1 MQIAK
6 PFYITKVQLVDIGR
20 ILIRS
25 LVLDIDTIVQ
35 RIIREKIAKNMKP
48 LNRLSI
54 EVFRHIEFN
63 TVLKFI
69 ENYYSY
75 IDAVLNFYFIMF

>member
-6 PFYITKVQLVDIGR
+6 PFYITNVQLVDIGR

-54 EVFRHIEFN
+54 EVFRHLEFN